1 MDWDMYD
8 SNTNVRG
15 GRSIAAGTPGGEGRN
30 GIGVPALLPTAWRR
44 QPTAVCAQLGYVR
57 SASARPVS
65 YMYDPPDGT
74 LKDNC
79 DYDFRELLIADARSL
94 AGTTSVHQEGFE
106 LWRAPSAVTDFHDAQ
121 ELSQTYHAECQ
132 ELACEVTGGT
142 SAFVFDHQLRKREQ
156 GRPPLTFGR
165 SGDGRQPGGVG
176 RVHNDYS
183 EASGR
188 RRLGLVLRD
197 PERAKWIGR
206 YCIVNIWRS
215 IKGPILDTPLAVCD
229 ARTVAARDL
238 VTGEIRYP
246 DRIGEIYVFEHS
258 DRHRWHYYS
267 EMDCSEALV
276 FKQYDSQVSGVSRFT
291 PHAAFDLP
299 NIPADAPLRES
310 IEVRC
315 LVLFE

>member
-1 MDWDMYD
+1 MYETTSSSSERQAVLVDARDAEFRDW
-8 SNTNVRG
+8 
-15 GRSIAAGTPGGEGRN
+15 
-30 GIGVPALLPTAWRR
+30 IGVPALLPTAWRR
-44 QPTAVCAQLGYVR
+44 QPVTVSAQLGYVQ
-57 SASARPVS
+57 SSSERPVS
-65 YMYDPPDGT
+65 YMYDPPDGI

-79 DYDFRELLIADARSL
+79 NYDYRELRVADARSL
-94 AGTTSVHQEGFE
+94 AAPTSVHQEGFE
-106 LWRAPSAVTDFHDAQ
+106 LWRAPSAVADFHDAQ
-121 ELSQTYHAECQ
+121 ELTRTYYAECQ

-142 SAFVFDHQLRKREQ
+142 SAFVFDHQVRKRER

-165 SGDGRQPGGVG
+165 SGDGSQPGGVG

-183 EASGR
+183 EESGK
-188 RRLGLVLRD
+188 RRLGLVVRD
-197 PERAKWIGR
+197 PERALRIRR
-206 YCIVNIWRS
+206 YCVVNIWRS

-229 ARTVAARDL
+229 ARTVSVRDL
-238 VTGEIRYP
+238 VAGEIRYP
-246 DRIGEIYVFEHS
+246 DRTGEIYVFKHS

-267 EMDCSEALV
+267 EMDRSEALV

-299 NIPADAPLRES
+299 NIPTDAPLRES